1 MSRIEDKKW
10 GRAGKRR
17 NEEEAFPI
25 KGKTKLRNLI
35 QSFASYETQSFVKK
49 KTFPVKMES
58 NDDNPFAE
66 SPKLGPG
73 TFFMIFG
80 QSQSGKS
87 YFLKVKNFC
96 FSNYFE
102 IFSIKV

>member
-1 MSRIEDKKW
+1 
-10 GRAGKRR
+10 
-17 NEEEAFPI
+17 
-25 KGKTKLRNLI
+25 
-35 QSFASYETQSFVKK
+35 
-49 KTFPVKMES
+49 MES
-58 NDDNPFAE
+58 NDDNSFAE